1 MRFNAA
7 KKRLKGFSLFELLTV
22 VAIIGILAS
31 ISVSTLS
38 NLNGAYSF
46 AANRRN
52 AQEIVSEYVKAHT
65 VGLDFTKAS
74 VAETVTAV
82 VTGGYVSSGD
92 FQGQFFGLPGL
103 TQSDALKAQDFLKFS
118 AEGLLTMKLYSE

>member
-1 MRFNAA
+1 MTFNAP
-7 KKRLKGFSLFELLTV
+7 KKRHEGFSLFELLTV

-31 ISVSTLS
+31 IAVSTLS
-38 NLNGAYSF
+38 SLNGAYSF

-52 AQEIVSEYVKAHT
+52 AQAIVSEYVKAHT
-65 VGLDFTKAS
+65 AGLDFTKAS
-74 VAETVTAV
+74 VAETATAV

-92 FQGQFFGLPGL
+92 FQGEFFGLPGL
-103 TQSDALKAQDFLKFS
+103 KLSDALKAQDFMKLS